1 MKMTNISIYWQIV
14 RKEYVTIQRKVY
26 QKNIVPNLTFNF
38 KNNERKQAPIAAPKR
53 LNSFLPGIAN
63 LSPAYFSL
71 VMATGIVSIAAHLY
85 NWIFISKTLFWIN
98 LLAYIILCCLFAARL
113 FFYKNDFRSN
123 FLDDRKNMGF
133 LSFTA
138 ANCIIGNQ
146 FILIAGNYQFA
157 ICFFAIG
164 LASWVFLIYALFA
177 VLIEKRNKPS
187 LKAING
193 TWLLIIVSTQSLSVL
208 SGLLAANYSL
218 LREQALF
225 FSLVMFLCGCMFYI
239 IVITL
244 ILHRLIFFEIN
255 AQELGTPYWINMGAD
270 AISVLAGATLI
281 LNAGKWTFLAGLLP
295 FLKGFTLFFWAIG
308 TWWIPLMVLLGT
320 WRHLI
325 KNISLKYSSQYWGM
339 VFPLGMYTV
348 CTVKLSQAVA
358 LPFLMGI
365 PSVFVIIAIVVWAI
379 VFISMFYAVGRNM
392 LKVAT
397 IFK

>member
-1 MKMTNISIYWQIV
+1 MPPA
-14 RKEYVTIQRKVY
+14 E
-26 QKNIVPNLTFNF
+26 
-38 KNNERKQAPIAAPKR
+38 PKR
-53 LNSFLPGIAN
+53 PNSFLPGIAN

-71 VMATGIVSIAAHLY
+71 VMATGIVSIAAQLY
-85 NWIFISKTLFWIN
+85 NWVLISKTLFWIN
-98 LLAYIILCCLFAARL
+98 LVAYIILCSLFAARL
-113 FFYKNDFRSN
+113 FFYTNEFRSD

-138 ANCIIGNQ
+138 ANCIIGSQ
-146 FILIAGNYQFA
+146 FVLIANNYQFA
-157 ICFFAIG
+157 ICFFATG
-164 LASWVFLIYALFA
+164 LLSWIFLIYSLFA

-225 FSLVMFLCGCMFYI
+225 FSLIMFLCGCMFYI

-281 LNAGKWTFLAGLLP
+281 LNAGKWPFLTGLLP
-295 FLKGFTLFFWAIG
+295 FLKGFTLFFWSIG
-308 TWWIPLMVLLGT
+308 TWWIPLMIILGV
-320 WRHLI
+320 WRHFT
-325 KNISLKYSSQYWGM
+325 KNISLKYNSQYWGM

-365 PSVFVIIAIVVWAI
+365 PSVFVITALIVWAI
-379 VFISMFYAVGRNM
+379 VFIGM
-392 LKVAT
+392 LVLIIRLKTPVRLY
-397 IFK
+397 

>member
-1 MKMTNISIYWQIV
+1 MPLA
-14 RKEYVTIQRKVY
+14 E
-26 QKNIVPNLTFNF
+26 
-38 KNNERKQAPIAAPKR
+38 PKR
-53 LNSFLPGIAN
+53 LKSFLPGITN

-71 VMATGIVSIAAHLY
+71 VMATGIVSIAAQLY
-85 NWIFISKTLFWIN
+85 NWILISKTLFWIN
-98 LLAYIILCCLFAARL
+98 LVAYIILCCLFAARL
-113 FFYKNDFRSN
+113 FFYTKEFRSD

-138 ANCIIGNQ
+138 ANSIIGNQ
-146 FILIAGNYQFA
+146 FVLIAGNYQFA

-164 LASWVFLIYALFA
+164 LLSWVFLIYSLFA
-177 VLIEKRNKPS
+177 VLIEKRKKPS

-208 SGLLAANYSL
+208 SGLLASDFPL
-218 LREQALF
+218 IHEQALF
-225 FSLVMFLCGCMFYI
+225 FSLMMFLLGCIFYI

-244 ILHRLIFFEIN
+244 ILYRLVFFEIN
-255 AQELGTPYWINMGAD
+255 AEELRAPYWINMGAD

-281 LNAGKWTFLAGLLP
+281 LNAGKWPFLTGLLP

-308 TWWIPLMVLLGT
+308 TWWIPLMVVLGI

-325 KNISLKYSSQYWGM
+325 KNISLKYSGQYWGM

-348 CTVKLSQAVA
+348 CTVKMSQAVA

-365 PSVFVIIAIVVWAI
+365 PSVFVIIAIVVWAV
-379 VFISMFYAVGRNM
+379 VFISMLYTVGCNM

-397 IFK
+397 SFE

>member
-1 MKMTNISIYWQIV
+1 MKFS
-14 RKEYVTIQRKVY
+14 
-26 QKNIVPNLTFNF
+26 F
-38 KNNERKQAPIAAPKR
+38 KNNELKQVSLAEPKR
-53 LNSFLPGIAN
+53 PNSFLPGIAN

-71 VMATGIVSIAAHLY
+71 VMATGIVSIAAHLDG
-85 NWIFISKTLFWIN
+85 WTLISKTLFWIN
-98 LLAYIILCCLFAARL
+98 LVAYIILCCLFAVRL
-113 FFYKNDFRSN
+113 FFYTKEFRSD
-123 FLDDRKNMGF
+123 FLDDRKNMGL

-138 ANCIIGNQ
+138 ANSIIGSQ
-146 FILIAGNYQFA
+146 FVLIANNYQFA
-157 ICFFAIG
+157 IYFFAIG
-164 LASWVFLIYALFA
+164 LLSWLFLIYSLFA
-177 VLIEKRNKPS
+177 VLIEKRYKPS

-208 SGLLAANYSL
+208 SGLLASRFPL
-218 LREQALF
+218 LQEKVLF
-225 FSLVMFLCGCMFYI
+225 FSLMMFLLGCMFYI

-244 ILHRLIFFEIN
+244 ILYRLVFFEIN
-255 AQELGTPYWINMGAD
+255 AEELRAPYWINMGAD

-281 LNAGKWTFLAGLLP
+281 LNVGKWPFLTGLLP

-308 TWWIPLMVLLGT
+308 TWWIPLMVILGI

-365 PSVFVIIAIVVWAI
+365 PSVFVIVAIVVWAI
-379 VFISMFYAVGRNM
+379 VFTSMLYAVGCKM
-392 LKVAT
+392 LKLAT
-397 IFK
+397 NFE